1 MCTFFSFCSEFELD
15 ESFLRNAFFIKHTQN
30 LVELCETVRV
40 SGLVCC
46 IFPPP
51 STTLACDSLMN
62 PHCRGLFLLSPARVV
77 FHIPDWLH
85 HLLMTGRILVKS
97 TLEAYTDHYLRHK
110 LNQVVQEH
118 RLVSLITL
126 LRGTKKKYQPK
137 NKKRNKFTL
146 K

>member
-1 MCTFFSFCSEFELD
+1 MQFSFSFYCESELD
-15 ESFLRNAFFIKHTQN
+15 ESFLWNAFFIKHTRRIWLN
-30 LVELCETVRV
+30 SVKLLASLLLYFSTSLHD
-40 SGLVCC
+40 SGLL
-46 IFPPP
+46 FPRESSRSRSFSFCP
-51 STTLACDSLMN
+51 S
-62 PHCRGLFLLSPARVV
+62 ARVV

-126 LRGTKKKYQPK
+126 LRGTHKKKNNQK
-137 NKKRNKFTL
+137 IKKKEEVSS
-146 K
+146 

>member
-1 MCTFFSFCSEFELD
+1 M
-15 ESFLRNAFFIKHTQN
+15 
-30 LVELCETVRV
+30 
-40 SGLVCC
+40 
-46 IFPPP
+46 
-51 STTLACDSLMN
+51 
-62 PHCRGLFLLSPARVV
+62 SPARVV

-126 LRGTKKKYQPK
+126 LRGTKKMKTT
-137 NKKRNKFTL
+137 KKK
-146 K
+146 KKE